1 MNFNDK
7 NFSNMFNIIRTDA
20 DNADFIALTHL
31 LDDEL
36 HGEYGAQMAF
46 YGQFNKID
54 KIKHV
59 LVAYINDA
67 PVGCG
72 AIKRYED
79 DTAEVKRMFVKAG
92 FRGQQIA
99 MKILEQLELW
109 AKESGYS
116 YCILETGQRQQR
128 AIALY
133 LKNGYEAVPNYG
145 QYIGVES
152 SICLKKKLC

>member
-1 MNFNDK
+1 ML
-7 NFSNMFNIIRTDA
+7 NIIRTDS
-20 DNADFIALTHL
+20 DNSDFIALTRL

-79 DTAEVKRMFVKAG
+79 DTAEVKRMFVKTS

-109 AKESGYS
+109 ANESGYCYS
-116 YCILETGQRQQR
+116 ILETGQRQQR

-133 LKNGYEAVPNYG
+133 RKNGYEVIPNYR
-145 QYIGVES
+145 QYNGVDS
-152 SICLKKKLC
+152 SVCLKKKLC